1 MEQEKIENVFAPSK
15 PLPDMS
21 SIGEELAELE
31 HVDEEYDDDEEYE
44 DAEEEEVEF
53 DPKLIPVNHTLDTE
67 FNKNLSIRSGLTRC
81 NHPHRPDFDKII
93 IDDGLTYNMDDAGNP
108 YWGEGIYYQITEP
121 LMKNIKEATQ
131 ELHNL
136 CLKALD
142 SIVAKDEY
150 LTALR
155 IPVKFWPLL
164 RKSWNRRDPHL
175 YGRFDLGLSQ
185 DINIPP
191 KLFEYNA
198 DTPTAL
204 LESSDIQ
211 ERWMKDVIGPNARQ
225 FNELKENLIIRW
237 KEMKGLLLKKIGGW
251 FRWNVKVQFT
261 GVPDP
266 EDLATINVLKS
277 TAETAGLQ
285 TEFLA
290 IEDLGWNDHY
300 FVDLNEQKIEVLFK
314 LYPWEWLVIEEFSD
328 YLLEDTTILIE
339 PIWKMILSNK
349 AVLPILWELFPN
361 HPNLLPAY
369 FTEEEAK
376 MNLSEHGYVK
386 KPIFGREGANVTIVT
401 DGKEEYTSEGEYG
414 EEGFIYQGFVQV
426 PKFETEKGNWS
437 VVVGSWVIGDKPS
450 GICLRE
456 SNTAVTTNTSVF
468 CCHVIKSQAPS
479 ESENKTNEHLPV

>member
-1 MEQEKIENVFAPSK
+1 
-15 PLPDMS
+15 
-21 SIGEELAELE
+21 
-31 HVDEEYDDDEEYE
+31 
-44 DAEEEEVEF
+44 
-53 DPKLIPVNHTLDTE
+53 
-67 FNKNLSIRSGLTRC
+67 
-81 NHPHRPDFDKII
+81 
-93 IDDGLTYNMDDAGNP
+93 MDDAGNP

-277 TAETAGLQ
+277 TAETAG
-285 TEFLA
+285 T
-290 IEDLGWNDHY
+290 
-300 FVDLNEQKIEVLFK
+300 
-314 LYPWEWLVIEEFSD
+314 
-328 YLLEDTTILIE
+328 LL
-339 PIWKMILSNK
+339 
-349 AVLPILWELFPN
+349 
-361 HPNLLPAY
+361 
-369 FTEEEAK
+369 
-376 MNLSEHGYVK
+376 
-386 KPIFGREGANVTIVT
+386 
-401 DGKEEYTSEGEYG
+401 
-414 EEGFIYQGFVQV
+414 
-426 PKFETEKGNWS
+426 
-437 VVVGSWVIGDKPS
+437 
-450 GICLRE
+450 
-456 SNTAVTTNTSVF
+456 
-468 CCHVIKSQAPS
+468 
-479 ESENKTNEHLPV
+479 